1 MIALLGGTK
10 PGAPSDDIIR
20 LAAWLAAGGARVERA
35 SSALI
40 ARRVRHSSVTECFC
54 RGTRDFI

>member
-20 LAAWLAAGGARVERA
+20 LAAWLAAGGAR
-35 SSALI
+35 SSEPA
-40 ARRVRHSSVTECFC
+40 AR
-54 RGTRDFI
+54 